1 MLGKIARARGWY
13 LGRIVGGMTVSAIA
27 CLPSADLDSYGQG
40 EPIAIDDG
48 AENAATP
55 SASDAEPV
63 TNAPDSAGA
72 SNSGSDTSNGEPS
85 GPGTSGPGTSSP
97 GTSETPGGAC
107 AGDCPLTDP
116 LLEPTPMT
124 GEGAASVQ
132 SLDAGSDA
140 ASNTGSEPLPSLSD
154 AGSPLPSC
162 LASAVLGPEDRCFVL
177 STELRTWSD
186 ARSAC
191 QALGTGWDL
200 VTIRNAERNTWLIG
214 LLGTVQ
220 DAWIGAS
227 DLDTEGVWRWVTDT
241 TAFWNG
247 GATGTSVGGAF
258 SSWNGGAT
266 AEPNGG
272 EASDCLRLRVTTGW
286 ADFQCATA
294 YASICEGPSL

>member
-1 MLGKIARARGWY
+1 MLGKIARARGGY
-13 LGRIVGGMTVSAIA
+13 IGRIIGAMTVSAIA

-40 EPIAIDDG
+40 EPIAIGEG

-55 SASDAEPV
+55 SASDPESP
-63 TNAPDSAGA
+63 TTAPETDGA
-72 SNSGSDTSNGEPS
+72 SNSGSDTSS
-85 GPGTSGPGTSSP
+85 PGTGSP
-97 GTSETPGGAC
+97 DTSETPGGAC

-116 LLEPTPMT
+116 LLEPTPAT

-140 ASNTGSEPLPSLSD
+140 ASNTGSEPVPSVSD

-162 LASAVLGPEDRCFVL
+162 VASAVLGPDDRCFVL
-177 STELRTWSD
+177 ATQLLAWSD

-200 VTIRNAERNTWLIG
+200 TTVHDAARNTWLIG
-214 LLGTVQ
+214 LLGKVP

-247 GATGTSVGGAF
+247 GPTGASVGGAF
-258 SSWNGGAT
+258 VSWNGGAA

-272 EASDCLRLRVTTGW
+272 EPSDCLRLRVTTGW
-286 ADFQCATA
+286 ADFQCATP